1 MHVPSNH
8 NRADPP
14 HEPPSREQPFRLS
27 AALQKRSPKIS
38 TLITSLQLA
47 AFTSLGYLGLNLHG
61 SLGLSHTLGYALGS
75 PYQIPHGVTSC
86 LTLGH
91 VVKLK
96 AEDPGVANAISRLL
110 PFIGGSRSGSD
121 RQDAEK
127 VGDMIL
133 KLVSDLGLKTTL
145 TEKSVGKDQV
155 SIIVERATGGMK
167 SGPLFDKV
175 KLLVE
180 NLY

>member
-1 MHVPSNH
+1 
-8 NRADPP
+8 
-14 HEPPSREQPFRLS
+14 
-27 AALQKRSPKIS
+27 
-38 TLITSLQLA
+38 
-47 AFTSLGYLGLNLHG
+47 
-61 SLGLSHTLGYALGS
+61 
-75 PYQIPHGVTSC
+75 
-86 LTLGH
+86 
-91 VVKLK
+91 
-96 AEDPGVANAISRLL
+96 
-110 PFIGGSRSGSD
+110 
-121 RQDAEK
+121 
-127 VGDMIL
+127 MIL